1 MRRYGAVWRHA
12 WQERKAMDGPK
23 RDRHEAAFL
32 PASLSLQETPVH
44 PAPRVAIWLILLF
57 ALIALLWALLG
68 RIEIVAVAPGRIV
81 ASDRSKVIQPLEAA
95 TVKAIFVT
103 DGQAV
108 RAGEPLIELDA
119 TVEGADVMR
128 IVHDLAAARL
138 GAGRARAML
147 SAIDSAGAPRLA
159 PVPEV
164 DHERHVQEQRMLEGQ
179 HAEYRAKL
187 AKLDAEIER
196 RQAELRSNGE
206 LVEKL
211 AQTAPIARERAQNY
225 KDLLEKNFISRHGYL
240 DREKE
245 RIELEQDLAVARA
258 KVAEINAALLESRRL
273 KSALIAETRRIALD
287 ELNEAELKAAELA
300 QERVKAERR
309 QTLMRLTAPVDGA
322 VQQLA
327 IHTVGGVVTP
337 AQPLMIIVPRDNP
350 VEVDAQV
357 ANKDIGFVRP
367 EQHAEVK
374 VETFP
379 FTRYGTI
386 PATVSFVSNDAISD
400 EKLGLIY
407 QARVRLARATMQ
419 VEGKWVN
426 LSPGMAVTVE
436 IKTGTRRVIEY
447 FLSPFLQ
454 YRDESLRER

>member
-1 MRRYGAVWRHA
+1 
-12 WQERKAMDGPK
+12 
-23 RDRHEAAFL
+23 
-32 PASLSLQETPVH
+32 
-44 PAPRVAIWLILLF
+44 
-57 ALIALLWALLG
+57 
-68 RIEIVAVAPGRIV
+68 V

-128 IVHDLAAARL
+128 IAHDLAAARL
-138 GAGRARAML
+138 AGGRARAML
-147 SAIDSAGAPRLA
+147 SAIDTGGVPRLA

-164 DHERHVQEQRMLEGQ
+164 DRERHAQEQRVLEGQ

-225 KDLLEKNFISRHGYL
+225 RDLLEKNFISRHGYL

-287 ELNEAELKAAELA
+287 ELNEAGLKAAELA

-327 IHTVGGVVTP
+327 IHTVGGVVTA
-337 AQPLMIIVPRDNP
+337 AQPLMIIVPTDNP

-367 EQHAEVK
+367 EQRAEVK

-386 PATVSFVSNDAISD
+386 PATVSFVSNDAIPD

-407 QARVRLARATMQ
+407 QARVKLARATMQ
-419 VEGKWVN
+419 VDDKRVN